1 MEFLYTARA
10 TFDTTYDRSENF
22 CSSEGKFCGQK
33 SWNSYIE
40 WSKLFHL
47 SEVVSLDKMLNEP
60 LVVPDYDDGDDWN
73 FIHVDGGWQT
83 SFYKSVDYVLK
94 KMKRQHRFNLLTVV
108 LRPDREYNN
117 IDVEGYEFVGYDLFD
132 KEFGNSP
139 LTNSGGFDE
148 TFSPSDLNDKGL
160 IDDFVKADDIKKRL
174 LENNPGDHHADT
186 NVIAI
191 WRHNVIGR

>member
-10 TFDTTYDRSENF
+10 TFDRTYDKGETYCNRD
-22 CSSEGKFCGQK
+22 GKSCGQK
-33 SWNSYIE
+33 SWDGYIE
-40 WSKLFHL
+40 WSKFFHL
-47 SEVVSLDKMLNEP
+47 SEVVSLDKMINEP
-60 LVVPDYDDGDDWN
+60 LVVPDYHDEDDWN

-83 SFYKSVDYVLK
+83 SFYTSVDYVLK
-94 KMKRQHRFNLLTVV
+94 RIKQQRRFNLLTVV

-132 KEFGNSP
+132 KEFGNSA
-139 LTNSGGFDE
+139 LTNCGGFDE

-160 IDDFVKADDIKKRL
+160 IDDFVKAYDIKKRL
-174 LENNPGDHHADT
+174 LENNPNEHHADT